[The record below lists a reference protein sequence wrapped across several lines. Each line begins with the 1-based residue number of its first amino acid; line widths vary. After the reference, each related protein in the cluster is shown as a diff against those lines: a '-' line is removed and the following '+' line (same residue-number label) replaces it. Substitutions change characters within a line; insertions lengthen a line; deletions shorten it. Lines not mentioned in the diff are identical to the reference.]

1 MGFLPFVGASDQ
13 LDEAIDAIWNSGDDA
28 MEAVTEGAGDKIIRS
43 ADDIN
48 YGQSSL
54 DKAFSK
60 HSADFGTYS
69 DGSDVSKDLFKSD
82 LNNLLETGLQKSGT
96 YRTTP
101 GTHVYNPSTRQW
113 AFYDANGNF
122 VTAFKLGPDQ
132 FKYLIE
138 TGVVK

>member
-1 MGFLPFVGASDQ
+1 LKQQAEQKVP
-13 LDEAIDAIWNSGDDA
+13 
-28 MEAVTEGAGDKIIRS
+28 EGAGDKIIIS
-43 ADDIN
+43 GDNIN

-60 HSADFGTYS
+60 HSADFGTYQ
-69 DGSDVSKDLFKSD
+69 DGSNASKELFKND
-82 LNNLLETGLQKSGT
+82 INNLLENGVQKSGT
-96 YRTTP
+96 YRATP

-113 AFYDANGNF
+113 AFYDLNGKF

-132 FKYLIE
+132 YKYLIE